1 MRNYSKN
8 AEPRA
13 ALLRATGESL
23 RAWSARH
30 RFSTGQVCRAL
41 AGLRRGPVAQIILTQ
56 FARDTGARR
65 RSARA

>member
-23 RAWSARH
+23 RSWSTRH
-30 RFSTGQVCRAL
+30 RFNPGQVCRAL
-41 AGLRRGPVAQIILTQ
+41 SGLRRGPVAQIILTQ
-56 FARDTGARR
+56 FRRDTGTRR
-65 RSARA
+65 RAA